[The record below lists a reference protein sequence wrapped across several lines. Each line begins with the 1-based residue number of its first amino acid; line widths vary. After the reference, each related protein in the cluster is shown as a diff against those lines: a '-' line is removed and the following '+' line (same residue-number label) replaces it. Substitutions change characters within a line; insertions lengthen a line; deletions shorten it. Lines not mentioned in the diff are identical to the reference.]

1 MPGYHIDRI
10 TEDIKREIVAIL
22 RELKDPRISGM
33 LTVVKVSVTNDLSYA
48 KVYVSAMEGMEAA
61 KASVKGLT
69 AAQGYVRHELGRRL
83 HLRKCPPG
91 RGHFGLWLCP
101 LPGAAAKGQVRLC
114 EERGRHSPQVQLSL

>member
-48 KVYVSAMEGMEAA
+48 KVYVSAMEGMETAENA
-61 KASVKGLT
+61 VKGLKS
-69 AAQGYVRHELGRRL
+69 AAGYVRRELGNRL
-83 HLRKCPPG
+83 KLRHVPEMIFKATDSIEDSANIS
-91 RGHFGLWLCP
+91 RILHDLENE
-101 LPGAAAKGQVRLC
+101 KK
-114 EERGRHSPQVQLSL
+114 